1 MNTDDFI
8 ALLATGAAPVAHNVP
23 EKRFRRALALGL
35 PVALAIMLGFGVR
48 PDLLDVVGNPMLWA
62 KLAFP
67 GAVAVISLL
76 WVLRL
81 SRPGMPTGHLPTSLA
96 LPALGMCLLAAMA
109 MVQAAPADRAALVM
123 GTTWRVCTLNIAL
136 VAVPVFVGGFWA
148 IKGLAPT
155 RLALTGAVA
164 GLMAGAAGA
173 VVYALH
179 CPELDAPFLLVWNGL
194 GMLVPAA
201 AGAALG
207 PRLLKW

>member
-8 ALLATGAAPVAHNVP
+8 ALLATGAAPVARNVP
-23 EKRFRRALALGL
+23 EKRLGWAMVLSL
-35 PVALAIMLGFGVR
+35 PVALVVMLGFGVR
-48 PDLLDVVGNPMLWA
+48 PDLWDALSDRMLWA

-67 GAVAVISLL
+67 GTVAGISLL

-81 SRPGMPTGHLPTSLA
+81 SRPGMPAGRLPVGLA
-96 LPALGMCLLAAMA
+96 FPALGMGLLAAWSLGKA
-109 MVQAAPADRAALVM
+109 DPADRAALVL
-123 GTTWRVCTLNIAL
+123 GSTWQVCTLNIAL

-148 IKGLAPT
+148 LKGLAPT

-179 CPELDAPFLLVWNGL
+179 CPEMDAPFLLVWNGL
-194 GMLVPAA
+194 GMLLPAA

>member
-23 EKRFRRALALGL
+23 EKRLRRALALSL
-35 PVALAIMLGFGVR
+35 PVALAILLGFGLR
-48 PDLLDVVGNPMLWA
+48 PDLLDVLGNPMLWA

-81 SRPGMPTGHLPTSLA
+81 SRPGMSTGRLPTSLA
-96 LPALGMCLLAAMA
+96 LPALGMGLLATVALT
-109 MVQAAPADRAALVM
+109 QAAPADRAALVM
-123 GTTWRVCTLNIAL
+123 GTTWQVCTLNIAL
-136 VAVPVFVGGFWA
+136 VAVPVFVGSFWA
-148 IKGLAPT
+148 VKGLAPT
-155 RLALTGAVA
+155 RLALTGAVV

-179 CPELDAPFLLVWNGL
+179 CPEMEAPFLLVWNSL
-194 GMLVPAA
+194 GMLLPTVV
-201 AGAALG
+201 GATLG